1 MYKQVR
7 QLWFHF
13 ARLLSTGFVNQFV
26 IPVLHLRDQQCHLQT
41 QEEWWPQ
48 RETSVPWEDGGWIS
62 MWGWK
67 PSTPFLNLKHL
78 GQNPSLRLQV
88 WVETQKH
95 FYYLFLIW
103 IFLPAVSERPWLEV
117 CLNRL
122 ILTCFYS
129 LRPNSSENNSW
140 DLRDVTHSPRPQF
153 AFKSHLI
160 SPI

>member
-1 MYKQVR
+1 MIS
-7 QLWFHF
+7 FCS
-13 ARLLSTGFVNQFV
+13 STQHWLCKSVCN
-26 IPVLHLRDQQCHLQT
+26 PSSSS
-41 QEEWWPQ
+41 Q
-48 RETSVPWEDGGWIS
+48 RSAVSSANSGGEVAPKRNFSSLEDGGWIS

-67 PSTPFLNLKHL
+67 PSTPSLNLKHL